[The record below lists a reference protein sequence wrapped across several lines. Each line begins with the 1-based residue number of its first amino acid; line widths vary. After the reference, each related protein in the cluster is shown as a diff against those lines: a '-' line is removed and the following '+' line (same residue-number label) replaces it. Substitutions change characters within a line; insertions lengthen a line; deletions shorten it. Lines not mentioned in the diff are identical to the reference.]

1 MGTTLTERMG
11 VGDLVKRQFN
21 DSYNMESCRMQAAV
35 AVPAASHLL
44 GFPVIVAAGVA
55 VIQTAAQVTAFT
67 GTSSVNVV
75 CDDNAAYSAFSAT
88 PSVERYRVGR
98 RGPLVVQRKALKTL
112 DPAGAAYDMAK
123 FEAALLVAGIVVV
136 DEVGTTSQ
144 A

>member
-1 MGTTLTERMG
+1 MGA
-11 VGDLVKRQFN
+11 GDLVKRQF
-21 DSYNMESCRMQAAV
+21 DDEYNMEACKLQAAV
-35 AVPAASHLL
+35 SVPAASHVL
-44 GFPVIVAAGVA
+44 GYPVIVAAGVA

-67 GTSSVNVV
+67 GTSTVNVV
-75 CDDNAAYSAFSAT
+75 CDDNASYSVFSGT
-88 PSVERYRVGR
+88 PSVEKYRVGR
-98 RGPLVVQRKALKTL
+98 RGPLTVHKKALKTL